1 MTIKRVLR
9 KNIFLAKR
17 NSELEAEINN
27 LKSGNDAIEER
38 ARNDLGLI
46 GENETLYLIV
56 EPN

>member
-1 MTIKRVLR
+1 MEIQK
-9 KNIFLAKR
+9 KENIFLEKR